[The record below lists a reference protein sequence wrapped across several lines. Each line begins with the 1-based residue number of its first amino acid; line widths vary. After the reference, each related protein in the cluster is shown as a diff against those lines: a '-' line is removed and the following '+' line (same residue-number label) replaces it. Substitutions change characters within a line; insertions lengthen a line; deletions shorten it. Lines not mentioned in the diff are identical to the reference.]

1 MQPCITHQENSEIVI
16 LHKLFV
22 CIMEDYRKQIIEYS
36 YGFLREAGFS
46 VSACDL
52 EGLSSFDLI
61 ARRDDESY
69 VIKIL
74 YNVDPFRIENA
85 VEISRIG
92 KMLGAAALLIG
103 ERAGNGFLEEGVVYF
118 RHSIPIM
125 SPDTFYKY
133 INGEKPLV
141 YAGPGGYYVAL
152 DGKKMQEARA
162 RARLSI
168 GNVSMVIGTSRRSVS
183 LYESGNSA
191 TLEIFNKL
199 KKILKEDISR
209 RIDISD
215 YGIKADDSQEM
226 PQDEFMLSIYN
237 IMKGFGMDM
246 NLIRKAPF
254 NALAKGHLLES
265 LFLMGLFEDLN
276 QNRERIQSIKNISEV
291 MEKDPLLISRH
302 DTSREIVGGCSVITM
317 KKLHEISDQ
326 DEFLKI
332 AGRNRLYS

>member
-1 MQPCITHQENSEIVI
+1 
-16 LHKLFV
+16 
-22 CIMEDYRKQIIEYS
+22 
-36 YGFLREAGFS
+36 
-46 VSACDL
+46 
-52 EGLSSFDLI
+52 
-61 ARRDDESY
+61 
-69 VIKIL
+69 
-74 YNVDPFRIENA
+74 
-85 VEISRIG
+85 
-92 KMLGAAALLIG
+92 
-103 ERAGNGFLEEGVVYF
+103 
-118 RHSIPIM
+118 
-125 SPDTFYKY
+125 
-133 INGEKPLV
+133 
-141 YAGPGGYYVAL
+141 
-152 DGKKMQEARA
+152 MQEARA

-215 YGIKADDSQEM
+215 YGIKTDDSQEM